1 MARYFRFHTLAC
13 LTRQGAEELAA
24 KMPAG
29 DDSRAL
35 RVVAN
40 RIERIM
46 LVEFE
51 APARKKLEHRRDSAR
66 ARGGG
71 KERGASYGLSAP
83 RAWRGPR

>member
-24 KMPAG
+24 TMPAG

-46 LVEFE
+46 PVEFE
-51 APARKKLEHRRDSAR
+51 APAREKLEKWLNAKRMHYRPMPRVEAVFT
-66 ARGGG
+66 GQW
-71 KERGASYGLSAP
+71 YLS
-83 RAWRGPR
+83 R